1 MKKITS
7 DKLNQSIKQVAWTN
21 SKGQKQISYY
31 LKYTINGKRRNMKIG
46 HGGMPIQTVRKI
58 ASELQAKML
67 LDTSFDPLAKND
79 KQTPTTDYVFA
90 KYQQQLEM
98 NNRKTIQEYV
108 RLYEKD
114 IKPSFGHLP
123 IDTISRG
130 DVKSWF
136 DELSLRSKYTA
147 NRCLTILKTVFEIA
161 IDYEYLETNPASRIK
176 KHAEVKRTRHYTP
189 EEKLNIFRELFRRL
203 DEDNSLLHSVSFIL
217 LLIFT
222 GARKSELARA
232 TWDDW
237 HGDYIELKEHKT
249 DKDGKTR
256 KIWLNSQSRSV
267 IQALQGEKKKKTI
280 LGIKN
285 PKRLWNS
292 VKLACKE
299 SSPNSCSNIDKIRLH
314 DLRHSFGTIAN
325 TASVDF
331 LQTGELMGHQSL
343 SMMKRYQHIEDKTSK
358 ENIEKIGDEILSGID
373 LPTTYQ

>member
-7 DKLNQSIKQVAWTN
+7 DKLNQSIKQVTWTN

-31 LKYTINGKRRNMKIG
+31 LKYTFNNKRRSIKIG
-46 HGGMPIQTVRKI
+46 NAATPIQTVRKI

-176 KHAEVKRTRHYTP
+176 KHAEVKRERFYSP
-189 EEKLNIFRELFRRL
+189 EEKILIFQELFRRL
-203 DEDNSLLHSVSFIL
+203 EEDSSLLHSVSFIL
-217 LLIFT
+217 VLIFS
-222 GARKSELARA
+222 GARKSELASA

-280 LGIKN
+280 FGIKN

-299 SSPNSCSNIDKIRLH
+299 FAPNIDKIRLH
-314 DLRHSFGTIAN
+314 DLRHSFGTVAN
-325 TASVDF
+325 SASVDF

-343 SMMKRYQHIEDKTSK
+343 SMMKRYQHIEDKTSR
-358 ENIEKIGDEILSGID
+358 ENIEKIGDEILSD
-373 LPTTYQ
+373 VRLPKTFQ